1 MCTLQHEMKS
11 QVLQLKGTVNF
22 AAFYNCILE
31 NCTPPQGGMGVE
43 KFRICRCKK
52 WCKKGSDATGSLNK
66 TDNVLG
72 PQFVTQL
79 NFSSFS
85 LDEK

>member
-1 MCTLQHEMKS
+1 MCTLQHERKS
-11 QVLQLKGTVNF
+11 QVLQLKGAVNF

-31 NCTPPQGGMGVE
+31 NCTAPQGLKEVE
-43 KFRICRCKK
+43 KIRICRCKK
-52 WCKKGSDATGSLNK
+52 WCKKGSDATRSVNK
-66 TDNVLG
+66 TDHVLG